1 MARLFL
7 IAVSVLLLAAPA
19 LSKDDAATRKADKAA
34 KAVRAKLP
42 APNPGISVA
51 YKGDLVIDKLW
62 AGEVSFA
69 AKLAKVGREYVWR
82 VTEDTFMDWQGGET
96 RVKLMLHADKQLS
109 ILSGTYERSDAE
121 GAVSLVFSRGEK
133 GFDVQRRVRK
143 GKADWGKTESLT
155 MKAAPQPMGG
165 LTSLL
170 LFLRAAGP
178 SKKPVSY
185 RLPVVPESAWKKV
198 ESAEPATTLLACSG
212 PGTWTHG
219 KKSFKTS
226 VVRYAP
232 GGTSWDL
239 HLSRDHRKLIAM
251 VSTTGPVQIVPAG
264 MAGAR
269 VAADPREAAT
279 TWKKAF
285 LKFGFGYHM
294 AREAL
299 LADAFHWP
307 VMYEYEVKT
316 LKRWD
321 KNSPVADFKK
331 AWIAEFIKG
340 SLHRDTPA
348 TRRLLSMTLA
358 TGKVKKETATD
369 VVFWAHPNFGGG
381 TQRTYHFRNVD
392 GIWGI
397 WRIDF

>member
-1 MARLFL
+1 MARLLL
-7 IAVSVLLLAAPA
+7 IAASLLLLCSPV
-19 LSKDDAATRKADKAA
+19 LGKDDVAGTKAA
-34 KAVRAKLP
+34 KAASAVRAKLP
-42 APNPGISVA
+42 APNPGISVS
-51 YKGDLVIDKLW
+51 YHGDLVIGDLW
-62 AGEVSFA
+62 AGEVHLG
-69 AKLAKVGREYVWR
+69 AKLAKLGRQYVWR
-82 VTEDTFMDWQGGET
+82 ITEDTYMDWQGGET
-96 RVKLMLHADKQLS
+96 RVKLMLHADKRLA
-109 ILSGTYERSDAE
+109 ILSGTYERSDRE
-121 GAVSLVFSRGEK
+121 GAISLVFSRSEK
-133 GFDVQRRVRK
+133 GFDVQRRTRK
-143 GKADWGKTESLT
+143 GKAAWGKTESLT
-155 MKAAPQPMGG
+155 MQAAPQPMGG
-165 LTSLL
+165 LPSLL
-170 LFLRAAGP
+170 MFLRAAGP
-178 SKKPVSY
+178 AKKAVDY
-185 RLPVVPESAWKKV
+185 RLPVVRESAWKMV
-198 ESAEPATTLLACSG
+198 ESAEPATTLLACRG
-212 PGTWTHG
+212 PGTWKRG
-219 KKSFKTS
+219 KKSFETS
-226 VVRYAP
+226 VVRYNP
-232 GGTSWDL
+232 GGTTWDL

-251 VSTTGPVQIVPAG
+251 VSTTGPVQIIPAG
-264 MAGAR
+264 MAGDR
-269 VAADPREAAT
+269 VAADPREPAT

-294 AREAL
+294 ARESL

-392 GIWGI
+392 GVWGI